1 MRIALIGNP
10 NSGKTTMFND
20 LCGTNQYVG
29 NWPGVTVEKKEG
41 KLIKDKSVKLI
52 DLPGIYSLSP
62 YTLEE
67 KVARDFLVDEKPDAI
82 INIVDATNLERNLYL
97 TTQVM
102 EMGIPVVVALNMM
115 DDIKKDGKTIDV
127 DRLEAIY
134 GIRFIKTSAIK
145 GDGLGELASTAIA
158 LGGGQVPKAIK
169 FSSCLEEA
177 LSEIASLTG
186 LDIKD
191 DRYRIIKIFERDYEG
206 AHLDN
211 NLIPQVEKII
221 KKSEEIFD
229 DDAEAIIIDERYH
242 FIEKNMSGIV
252 KSKVEKGMS
261 TTMKIDKVLTNKFLA
276 LPIFLAIM
284 WAIYYISISIVGD
297 GTVGYIEGF
306 FESVGNGVEAF
317 LLERGA
323 SDWIVSLINGGI
335 IQSLGAIFT
344 FVPQL
349 LSLFFFLS
357 VLEDTGYMAR
367 IAFIMDRM
375 FRKFGLSGR
384 SFIPILLG
392 TGCSIP
398 GIMATRTIKNDADR
412 RMTILLTPFIPC
424 GAKLPIFAM
433 FISLIFNGSAFIGPL
448 IYLIAIVVIIISGLI
463 LKRTKRFQ
471 GEASDFVM
479 ELPRYRIP
487 SLKTTLLHMFEKAK
501 AFVVKAGTII
511 FLSCVVIWIL
521 QNFTFSLEY
530 IGEGE
535 GVSILEAIGNKIRY
549 IFIPLGFGDSWAPAV
564 ATVSGLLAKEVVVTS
579 FASMSQK
586 VDIYFSAV
594 SAFSFIIFIM
604 FASPCAAAI
613 GAMREEYRNKKDLL
627 FAICFQTGLAYVL
640 SFLTYNIGNLIFRN
654 TNLVVPKILDNSLI
668 EAAGEGEVGANYTL
682 LLIASVIIISL
693 ITTIVVSVIR
703 KNKYSKK
710 VTA

>member
-41 KLIKDKSVKLI
+41 KLIKDKTVKLI

-134 GIRFIKTSAIK
+134 GIRFIMTSAIK

-375 FRKFGLSGR
+375 FRKLGLSGR

-594 SAFSFIIFIM
+594 SAFSFIIFTM

-654 TNLVVPKILDNSLI
+654 TNLVVPKILHNSLI